1 MGKQQ
6 KTPDRIPGCVGA
18 LGGADSLSA
27 TRAITGTGSLGEDRL
42 QRGPGRPTC
51 CPARG
56 GGGAGGQ
63 GGGGGGVAAAPDS
76 EEGGGGDGTENKQE
90 GTGKLVD
97 GDPPSVI
104 TGRTRVLTLP
114 REVRARPPPAGGR
127 RQRRRRHE
135 AHRTVQGPL
144 LTQSVPT
151 VREPRP
157 HSVGAAARPRAG
169 WMPGARPHKPPLTL
183 AVPAPALLLSRNT
196 PADAA
201 NASPPTGCVRRL
213 DPRSPRPGGPPGPVC
228 LLQPG
233 RGGRGLLP
241 GPPACS
247 PPGPRTSGDG
257 SLSGRHRQEPA
268 GGCHPGGAVW
278 PGGETH
284 AEDPS
289 LCVEGCAF

>member
-114 REVRARPPPAGGR
+114 REVRARPRLRVGDASAGGGTR
-127 RQRRRRHE
+127 PTAPSR
-135 AHRTVQGPL
+135 VLSL
-144 LTQSVPT
+144 LRVS
-151 VREPRP
+151 
-157 HSVGAAARPRAG
+157 
-169 WMPGARPHKPPLTL
+169 
-183 AVPAPALLLSRNT
+183 
-196 PADAA
+196 
-201 NASPPTGCVRRL
+201 
-213 DPRSPRPGGPPGPVC
+213 PRSVSPAHTVSAQPHDRGLGGCLGPGP
-228 LLQPG
+228 
-233 RGGRGLLP
+233 
-241 GPPACS
+241 
-247 PPGPRTSGDG
+247 TS
-257 SLSGRHRQEPA
+257 RP
-268 GGCHPGGAVW
+268 
-278 PGGETH
+278 
-284 AEDPS
+284 
-289 LCVEGCAF
+289 